1 MSYLD
6 DYSDTDEEEDD
17 DAEEEETSEFNS
29 DESRLETD
37 FRFFNTNVAE
47 EQPFGI
53 PALDQRT

>member
-1 MSYLD
+1 LD